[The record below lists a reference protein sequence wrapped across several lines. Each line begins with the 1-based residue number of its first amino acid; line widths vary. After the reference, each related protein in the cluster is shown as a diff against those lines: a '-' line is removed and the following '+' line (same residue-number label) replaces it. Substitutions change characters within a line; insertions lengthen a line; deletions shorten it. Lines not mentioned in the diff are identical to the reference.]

1 MNNLV
6 FDRTLE
12 DVKTAIREIQ
22 AVQSGQTP
30 SSAFMQGLKGCY
42 NILDLNRVETAVNT
56 VVNLLK
62 IFGINLNLT
71 IKTNWTHNDIFDLT
85 QKQRYLSNISALR
98 SAWKVY
104 TDTPNAPTDYK
115 HYTYA
120 NDIEKILFDI
130 QEIYSFYVF
139 NYVLDGRWH
148 LNQKPF
154 ATYTGTKP
162 IQNGS

>member
-1 MNNLV
+1 MNNLI

-42 NILDLNRVETAVNT
+42 NVSDLNRVETAVNT

-62 IFGINLNLT
+62 TFGINLNLT
-71 IKTNWTHNDIFDLT
+71 IKTNWAHGDIFDKT
-85 QKQRYLSNISALR
+85 HKQRYLNNISAVR
-98 SAWKVY
+98 TAWKVY
-104 TDTPNAPTDYK
+104 ADTPAAPTNYK
-115 HYTYA
+115 YFTYA

-139 NYVLDGRWH
+139 NYVLDGRWQ

-154 ATYTGTKP
+154 ASYTGTKP
-162 IQNGS
+162 IQNGG